1 MFCGK
6 FWRKFQKKML
16 TSHVIEQAVKYD
28 VIWFEKLQEMGKRI
42 SGKLVLRMLTL
53 CFQQKSSRDS
63 LC

>member
-1 MFCGK
+1 
-6 FWRKFQKKML
+6 ML